1 MMRTDELSGSSWQSF
16 LLELFFFK
24 FLFVYYV
31 KSTNAA
37 KNYFHLEKACL
48 KLLLEYC
55 PWQIL
60 IKRATWIFNPIKKNH
75 CFNLPLPRFSPEVFP
90 LKPHWIQTVP
100 RNQRNKKKT
109 ILRQIL
115 FRSLVFPW
123 NWGRGKFIKNYDRE
137 QIKLFNCI
145 FLFCTK
151 VWGTRR
157 SSARKKN
164 SFRNDFTTSAP
175 LLGDTRMAWAPRDE
189 GGQNLYGKLLLIK
202 RVNTLESFHIDPET
216 GRFSGER

>member
-100 RNQRNKKKT
+100 RNQRNKKNYSKT
-109 ILRQIL
+109 NIV
-115 FRSLVFPW
+115 SL
-123 NWGRGKFIKNYDRE
+123 
-137 QIKLFNCI
+137 
-145 FLFCTK
+145 T
-151 VWGTRR
+151 
-157 SSARKKN
+157 
-164 SFRNDFTTSAP
+164 
-175 LLGDTRMAWAPRDE
+175 
-189 GGQNLYGKLLLIK
+189 
-202 RVNTLESFHIDPET
+202 
-216 GRFSGER
+216 RFSMELRAGKVYQELRPGADKTF